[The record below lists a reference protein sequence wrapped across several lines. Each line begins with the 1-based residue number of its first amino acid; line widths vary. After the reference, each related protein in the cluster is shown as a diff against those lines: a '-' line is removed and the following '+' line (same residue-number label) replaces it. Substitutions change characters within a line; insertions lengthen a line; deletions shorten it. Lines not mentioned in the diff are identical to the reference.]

1 MNKNK
6 GGRPP
11 ILTDRE
17 KDEIRILKTHPRMTN
32 RMIAKRYGVSE
43 KTIERISVDRG
54 NLKQEYDVCVCNFV
68 EGCNLYADAVNK
80 GVDDTTLNKM
90 KESMDAMA
98 WKLAYKAMEL
108 AGYVYLRDDGEPVGH
123 YHKKKS

>member
-11 ILTDRE
+11 ILTDVE
-17 KDEIRILKTHPRMTN
+17 VDEIRILKKHPRMTN
-32 RMIAKRYGVSE
+32 DMIAERYGVSVR
-43 KTIERISVDRG
+43 TIERISVDRG
-54 NLKQEYDVCVCNFV
+54 NLRQEYDKCVCNFA
-68 EGCNLYADAVNK
+68 EGYNLYADAVKK
-80 GVDDTTLNKM
+80 GEADTTL
-90 KESMDAMA
+90 KEMQECMDAMA

-108 AGYVYLRDDGEPVGH
+108 SGYVYLREDGEPVGH